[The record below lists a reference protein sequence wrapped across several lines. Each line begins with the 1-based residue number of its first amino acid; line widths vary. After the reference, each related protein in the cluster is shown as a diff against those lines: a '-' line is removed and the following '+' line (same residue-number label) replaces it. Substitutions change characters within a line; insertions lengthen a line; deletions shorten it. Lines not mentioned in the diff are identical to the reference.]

1 MTKEQLTE
9 ELEGIL
15 EKRWWADLEWV
26 KTEDFRLSL
35 LKEVI
40 TLTDYYKDTM
50 LTEDDVLKLINYS
63 FDIFNIALEN
73 SKEYIDDKKVLKVA
87 ANPCYWDGEKVFFH
101 GEEYGFTSIKNI
113 ELFKSLELGEKISL
127 LEAMTGLDQE
137 EKPEYLC
144 LFEYKEDEYLLER
157 DWSGDLEYYT
167 LDEAID
173 EWMGNDEE
181 NMIEESKYVDE
192 DSYYIQL
199 LLELQGYQVVIL
211 ERSRFLDHSH
221 LDEIYKY
228 LKEGYKLIR
237 AVDLAYVEKAEKL
250 DKQDGWYD
258 NERSMQTFVNNCL
271 YTTLVK

>member
-1 MTKEQLTE
+1 MRKEQLTE

-63 FDIFNIALEN
+63 FDIFNTALEN

-113 ELFKSLELGEKISL
+113 ELFKSLELGEKTSL

-173 EWMGNDEE
+173 EWMGNDED

-237 AVDLAYVEKAEKL
+237 DVDLAYVKKAEKL

-258 NERSMQTFVNNCL
+258 NEISMKTFVNNCL

>member
-26 KTEDFRLSL
+26 QTEDFRLSL

-63 FDIFNIALEN
+63 FDIFNTALEN

-113 ELFKSLELGEKISL
+113 ELFKSLELGEKTSL

-173 EWMGNDEE
+173 EWMGNDED

-250 DKQDGWYD
+250 DKQDGGYD